1 MIHLIL
7 GGARSGKSAFA
18 EQSVLDQSD
27 NPVYIATATAI
38 DAEMQ
43 ARISHHQQL
52 RADSWQLYEC
62 PLELTALLMA
72 ETKNNGHSHYLIDCL
87 TLWLNNLIFEYDNEL
102 RGADYSPTVEQ
113 YRQISSS
120 IDRSLTAFIEQL
132 LLLKRQRIDITL
144 VSNEVGLGIMP
155 LGIVSRLFMDHCG
168 RLNQRVAQLADRVTL
183 ITAGIALELKSCS

>member
-18 EQSVLDQSD
+18 EQSVLDKCD

-52 RADSWQLYEC
+52 RADKWQLHEC
-62 PLELTALLMA
+62 PLKLTELLMTA
-72 ETKNNGHSHYLIDCL
+72 AQNSHSHYLLDCL

-102 RGADYSPTVEQ
+102 RAADYHPTPEQ
-113 YRQISSS
+113 YRQISRA
-120 IDRSLTAFIEQL
+120 IEQSLDAFIEQL
-132 LLLKRQRIDITL
+132 QLFKSRRINITL
-144 VSNEVGLGIMP
+144 VSNEIGLGIMP
-155 LGIVSRLFMDHCG
+155 LGIISRLFVDHCG

-183 ITAGIALELKSCS
+183 ITAGIALDLKSPG